1 METQLTEAVAHKP
14 GPDPVDIHVGRRM
27 RERRM
32 LLGLSQTEL
41 GKRLDVT
48 FQQIQK
54 YEKGSNR
61 LSASMLW
68 RAADALDVPISFF
81 FDGLRDG
88 QPPPQDP
95 TPSPEEIAMIRSFR
109 RLPERLRRPFVEL
122 ASNIANEKG

>member
-1 METQLTEAVAHKP
+1 MTEAQAPTKS
-14 GPDPVDIHVGRRM
+14 GPDPVDVHVGRRV

-32 LLGLSQTEL
+32 LLGFSQTEL

-95 TPSPEEIAMIRSFR
+95 APGPDEIAMIRSFR
-109 RLPERLRRPFVEL
+109 RLPEKLRRPFVEL
-122 ASNIANEKG
+122 ASNIANERS